1 MKLLHLLL
9 ATFILS
15 CAQPSGNDAS
25 LLSPEAF
32 QSMLQKDP
40 SVQLIDV
47 RTPEEFS
54 RGHLEN
60 AINLNIHDADFTQKI
75 GQLDKKKPVMV
86 YCAVG
91 GRSGTAAK
99 QLRGMGFLNVY
110 DLKGGINEWKEAGLP
125 LKQ

>member
-1 MKLLHLLL
+1 MKLLQLFLASLL
-9 ATFILS
+9 FS
-15 CAQPSGNDAS
+15 CTQPSGNDAS
-25 LLSPEAF
+25 LLGPEAF
-32 QSMLQKDP
+32 QAMLQKEP

-54 RGHLEN
+54 RGHLDE

-75 GQLDKKKPVMV
+75 GQLDKKQPVMV

-110 DLKGGINEWKEAGLP
+110 DLKGGVNEWKAAGLP